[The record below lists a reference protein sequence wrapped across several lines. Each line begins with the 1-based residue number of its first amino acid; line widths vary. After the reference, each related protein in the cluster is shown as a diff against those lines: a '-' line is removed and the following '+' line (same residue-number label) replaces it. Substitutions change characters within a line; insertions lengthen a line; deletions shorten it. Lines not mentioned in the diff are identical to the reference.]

1 MRVLLLRYHI
11 YLSIDYLHQN
21 YFLGCM
27 EMEQATVILAWSRDV
42 LKLKLVERIP
52 SAKEENSFKNL
63 IFFPNP
69 TK

>member
-1 MRVLLLRYHI
+1 MLLLLLRYHI
-11 YLSIDYLHQN
+11 YSSIDYLHQN

-42 LKLKLVERIP
+42 LKLKRVVRNS
-52 SAKEENSFKNL
+52 SARSVYSFKNM
-63 IFFPNP
+63 IFNPNP